1 MLAMLKREVSSK
13 YQQSL
18 IGFVWLLLQPLFLL
32 FIYYFVFA
40 YVFKIR
46 FAVDA
51 SDATAMPYTFV
62 TFLAV
67 GLWPWSALSE
77 GLNAATGSIDK
88 HKGVLQKIALPA
100 QLLVLV
106 EVLVPYIIHG
116 LGFLCVL
123 IILALALGENLAWS
137 WLPLAMLLFFVQCV
151 FSVGIGLMLASMQV
165 FLKDIAQLLQP
176 LLMILF
182 YGSPVLYPPSIN
194 LPESL
199 MSWLR
204 LNPFSAFVNAYRA
217 MLLEGRVPDAI
228 DIVCVV
234 VFTLLAWLGGQWLF
248 RRLSVRFE
256 DMY

>member
-1 MLAMLKREVSSK
+1 MLKREVSSK

-18 IGFVWLLLQPLFLL
+18 IGFVWLLIQPLFLL

-46 FAVDA
+46 FAVGDA
-51 SDATAMPYTFV
+51 GNSQALPYTFV

-67 GLWPWSALSE
+67 GLWPWSAFSE

-88 HKGVLQKIALPA
+88 HKSVLQKIALPA

-123 IILALALGENLAWS
+123 VILAVTLGEDLAWS
-137 WLPLAMLLFFVQCV
+137 WLPLAMVLFFVQWV
-151 FSVGIGLMLASMQV
+151 FSFGIGLMLASMQV
-165 FLKDIAQLLQP
+165 FLKDVAQLLQP
-176 LLMILF
+176 LLMVLF
-182 YGSPVLYPPSIN
+182 YGSPILYPPSIN
-194 LPESL
+194 VPESL

-217 MLLEGRVPDAI
+217 MLLEGRLPDSI
-228 DIVCVV
+228 DVLSIV
-234 VFTLLAWLGGQWLF
+234 VFTLLAWFGGQKLF
-248 RRLSVRFE
+248 RRLSLRFE